1 MSDVVGP
8 SNFYGILVVLVC
20 GVVALAF
27 TLIFLVNLC
36 TWQFTAIASSTF
48 VIAVNLIAAFIAF
61 KNMGGAPAKVADY
74 ASQVWGALS
83 IAGFLYIRR
92 RLIRL
97 TASSQEE
104 GQATTN
110 TSNADRIN

>member
-1 MSDVVGP
+1 MAAWHWAGFAISWE
-8 SNFYGILVVLVC
+8 VLQ
-20 GVVALAF
+20 L
-27 TLIFLVNLC
+27 
-36 TWQFTAIASSTF
+36 
-48 VIAVNLIAAFIAF
+48 
-61 KNMGGAPAKVADY
+61 KVRANQVWCLRGFFRGDY
-74 ASQVWGALS
+74 VSPVWGALS

-104 GQATTN
+104 DPATTN

>member
-1 MSDVVGP
+1 MEFSRHEKLG
-8 SNFYGILVVLVC
+8 S
-20 GVVALAF
+20 
-27 TLIFLVNLC
+27 
-36 TWQFTAIASSTF
+36 
-48 VIAVNLIAAFIAF
+48 
-61 KNMGGAPAKVADY
+61 APAKVADY
-74 ASQVWGALS
+74 VSPVWGALS

-104 GQATTN
+104 DPATTN